1 MHLAQPS
8 TSKIVACVGFRRIFM
23 SIVWFYMIA
32 NELVALLVAFGLI
45 FGINPSILGLT
56 VLAWGNSMGDLVS
69 NIALAMNGGDSVQI
83 AVSGCYA
90 GPMFNTLF
98 GLGISMLLGAWSQST
113 GIYVIPQDSSLFYT
127 IGFLMSGLIWA
138 LVVLP
143 KHDMRPTKTLGM
155 MGGCS
160 NSCSS
165 SSSRGSSSLAAPP
178 PWCPKSPPGCLDLFG
193 KGRQLVKVQILE
205 REIGLLQ
212 EELKTVEGLQPA
224 SRCCK
229 EYGLMTLLGL
239 NQILLCQ
246 EMRSPINL
254 VAAGSGSV
262 FHGFTAQVNVKSQLL
277 VPAVH
282 RVTPT
287 GIHADLPQ
295 TFIVH
300 VSKSHKPTLF
310 WSHHD
315 WYASIILSL
324 PPSPHPTKIIYAYG
338 RTISGF
344 SAHLIPAQAAILR
357 RVPGVLSVIPD
368 QIRQLHTTRTPHFLG
383 LSTGFGLWPNGAYG
397 EDVIIGVLDTGI
409 WPEHPSFSD
418 FGLSPV
424 PDNWKGI
431 CEISSDFPASAC
443 NRKLIGARA
452 FYKGYV
458 SYQGKPIDELTD
470 SASPRDTEG
479 HGTHTASTAA
489 GSLVHN
495 ASFYEYAREKLVV
508 WPQRLELLHIRF
520 VGVWVALTL
529 TFSQPWIKPLQM
541 VSMEFPADVVLGDGR
556 IFGGVSLYSGE
567 PLVDFKLPLVYAGDC
582 GSRYCFMGS
591 LSSSKVQG
599 KIVVCDRGMNARV
612 EKGSAVKLAGG
623 LGMIMANT
631 ADSGEELIADSH
643 LLPATMVGEI
653 AGNQILQYIKLSQ
666 YPTATIV
673 FRGTVIGT
681 SPPAPKV
688 AAFSS
693 RGPNHLT
700 PQILKPDVIAPGVNI
715 LAGWTGA
722 SAPTD
727 LDIDPRRVVFNIISG
742 TSMSCPHVSGIAA
755 LLRKAYSNWESTPF
769 VNGAGHV
776 DPNRA
781 LDPGLVYDMD
791 TSDYIAFLCTIGYDS
806 KRIAVF
812 VGETATLDVCER
824 KLGSPGNLNYP
835 SFSVVFEPKTDVVT
849 YKRVMKNVGSSVDAV
864 YKVKVNAP
872 ANIEVKVSPSKL
884 VFSAENQTLS
894 YDVTF
899 SSASLGWSSISSQSF
914 GSIEWSDG
922 THLVRSPI
930 AVKWH
935 QGSSK
940 SSI

>member
-1 MHLAQPS
+1 MAISSVSHLP
-8 TSKIVACVGFRRIFM
+8 
-23 SIVWFYMIA
+23 
-32 NELVALLVAFGLI
+32 LLFFFLSFTPLI
-45 FGINPSILGLT
+45 FSSPS
-56 VLAWGNSMGDLVS
+56 S
-69 NIALAMNGGDSVQI
+69 
-83 AVSGCYA
+83 
-90 GPMFNTLF
+90 
-98 GLGISMLLGAWSQST
+98 
-113 GIYVIPQDSSLFYT
+113 
-127 IGFLMSGLIWA
+127 
-138 LVVLP
+138 
-143 KHDMRPTKTLGM
+143 
-155 MGGCS
+155 
-160 NSCSS
+160 
-165 SSSRGSSSLAAPP
+165 
-178 PWCPKSPPGCLDLFG
+178 
-193 KGRQLVKVQILE
+193 
-205 REIGLLQ
+205 
-212 EELKTVEGLQPA
+212 
-224 SRCCK
+224 
-229 EYGLMTLLGL
+229 
-239 NQILLCQ
+239 
-246 EMRSPINL
+246 
-254 VAAGSGSV
+254 
-262 FHGFTAQVNVKSQLL
+262 
-277 VPAVH
+277 
-282 RVTPT
+282 
-287 GIHADLPQ
+287 DLPQ

-310 WSHHD
+310 CSHHD

-495 ASFYEYAREKLVV
+495 ASFYEYARGEARGMASKARIAAYKICWSLGCFDSDILAAMDQAIADGVHVISLSVGANGYAPQYDHDSIAIGAFGATKHGIVV
-508 WPQRLELLHIRF
+508 SCSAGNSGPDPFTAVNI
-520 VGVWVALTL
+520 A
-529 TFSQPWIKPLQM
+529 PWILT
-541 VSMEFPADVVLGDGR
+541 VGASTIDREFPADVVLGDGR

-653 AGNQILQYIKLSQ
+653 AGNQIRQYIKLSQ

-755 LLRKAYSNWESTPF
+755 LLRKAYSNWSPAAIKSALVTTAYNLDNSGKSIIDLATGSESTPF

-864 YKVKVNAP
+864 YKAKVNAP

>member
-1 MHLAQPS
+1 
-8 TSKIVACVGFRRIFM
+8 
-23 SIVWFYMIA
+23 
-32 NELVALLVAFGLI
+32 
-45 FGINPSILGLT
+45 
-56 VLAWGNSMGDLVS
+56 
-69 NIALAMNGGDSVQI
+69 
-83 AVSGCYA
+83 
-90 GPMFNTLF
+90 
-98 GLGISMLLGAWSQST
+98 
-113 GIYVIPQDSSLFYT
+113 
-127 IGFLMSGLIWA
+127 
-138 LVVLP
+138 
-143 KHDMRPTKTLGM
+143 

-424 PDNWKGI
+424 PDNWKG
-431 CEISSDFPASAC
+431 
-443 NRKLIGARA
+443 
-452 FYKGYV
+452 YV

-495 ASFYEYAREKLVV
+495 ASFYEYARGEARAMDQAIADGVHVISLSVGANGYA
-508 WPQRLELLHIRF
+508 PQYDHDSIAIGAFGQPSMVLL
-520 VGVWVALTL
+520 
-529 TFSQPWIKPLQM
+529 
-541 VSMEFPADVVLGDGR
+541 EFPADVVLGDGR
-556 IFGGVSLYSGE
+556 I
-567 PLVDFKLPLVYAGDC
+567 LVGYHSIP
-582 GSRYCFMGS
+582 
-591 LSSSKVQG
+591 G

-693 RGPNHLT
+693 RVTTAYNLDNSGKS
-700 PQILKPDVIAPGVNI
+700 IID
-715 LAGWTGA
+715 LATG
-722 SAPTD
+722 
-727 LDIDPRRVVFNIISG
+727 R
-742 TSMSCPHVSGIAA
+742 
-755 LLRKAYSNWESTPF
+755 ESTPF